1 MKIGILVLVA
11 LLALGGV
18 FTRNQL
24 VTQRN
29 AVEASWAQVENVMQR
44 RADLIP
50 NLVETVKGFTK
61 QEQKVFGDIAQA
73 RAGLLNARTPQD
85 KMQAN
90 GVLDGAIG
98 RLLMVTEN
106 YPELK
111 SSENFKH
118 LQDELAGAENRISLE
133 RQRYNKTVETYTNS
147 IQQFPANIIA
157 GLFGFTR
164 THDYFKADPAA
175 KQVPKVSF

>member
-1 MKIGILVLVA
+1 MKIGILVLA
-11 LLALGGV
+11 LLLALGGV
-18 FTRNQL
+18 FTRNQM
-24 VTQRN
+24 VTQKN
-29 AVEASWAQVENVMQR
+29 AIEASWAQVENVMQR

-50 NLVETVKGFTK
+50 NLVEAVKGFTK

-73 RAGLLNARTPQD
+73 RSGLLNARTPQD

-90 GVLDGAIG
+90 GVLDSAIG

-118 LQDELAGAENRISLE
+118 LQDELAGAENRIANE
-133 RQRYNKTVETYTNS
+133 RQKYNTAIQTYNNT
-147 IQQFPANIIA
+147 IQLFPKNIIA
-157 GLFGFTR
+157 NLFGFTR
-164 THDYFKADPAA
+164 SQDYFKADPAA

>member
-1 MKIGILVLVA
+1 MKIGILVVVV

-18 FTRNQL
+18 FARNEM
-24 VTQRN
+24 VTQKN
-29 AVEASWAQVENVMQR
+29 AIEASWAQVENVMQR

-50 NLVETVKGFTK
+50 NLVEAVKGFTK

-73 RAGLLNARTPQD
+73 RAGLLNARSPQD

-90 GVLDGAIG
+90 GVLDSAIG

-111 SSENFKH
+111 SNENFKR
-118 LQDELAGAENRISLE
+118 LQDELAGAENRVATE
-133 RQRYNKTVETYTNS
+133 RQKYNKAIETYNNT
-147 IQQFPANIIA
+147 IQLFPKNIIA
-157 GLFGFTR
+157 NLFGFTR
-164 THDYFKADPAA
+164 SQDYFRADPAA